1 MVNYVRIAATAKRLI
16 EANGRDVILI
26 KKSRTPADAAK
37 PHRGPSGSGD
47 VIVGTIKALIYPAE
61 EKNEDGELVRR
72 GFEVAMLAHDS
83 LPTPIDLS
91 TLDAI
96 KDGGITYKIF
106 KASTMG
112 PGDTVVSY
120 ELHMKR

>member
-16 EANGRDVILI
+16 EENGRDVILI
-26 KKSRTPADAAK
+26 KKSRAPADSAT
-37 PHRGPSGSGD
+37 PWRGPSGSGD
-47 VIVGTIKALIYPAE
+47 NVVGTIKALIYPKE
-61 EKNEDGELVRR
+61 ERSQDGELVYK

-83 LPTPIDLS
+83 LAAPVDLT

-106 KASTMG
+106 KASKLG
-112 PGDTVVSY
+112 PGDTVLSY